1 MTEQE
6 ERFVHLVSCIR
17 DLNNARRVLQEI
29 KQCKTKSLLVGA
41 AFRFALVEY
50 SKPYKDSLGV
60 VLNSKGKPHRYKLN
74 DQHVPPDH
82 RDLHQ
87 EILARRDK
95 LHAHSD
101 LTVRDAK
108 LYVAQTSSGKI
119 AQIGENL
126 IYGTEELGRLDDI
139 IRLIEGTL
147 DNLYREEKRLESQL
161 PLS

>member
-17 DLNNARRVLQEI
+17 DLNNAWRILQEI
-29 KQCKTKSLLVGA
+29 KQFKDKPLIVGA

-50 SKPYKDSLGV
+50 SKPFKNSVGV
-60 VLNSKGKPHRYKLN
+60 VLNSKGKANKYKLN
-74 DQHVPPDH
+74 DQHVPPNH

-87 EILARRDK
+87 EILARRDQ

-108 LYVAQTSSGKI
+108 LYVSKTGSGKI
-119 AQIGENL
+119 AQIVENL
-126 IYGTEELGRLDDI
+126 IFGTEELDRLDDI
-139 IRLIEGTL
+139 ISLIEGSL
-147 DNLYREEKRLESQL
+147 DKLYEEEKRLESQL
-161 PLS
+161 PTS